1 MKANGIKC
9 FVSKSNGGPVTC
21 DMPQAYEKSLNQIS
35 KAAKAGDNAAASKM
49 VNFTKAVRGAGKV
62 INATLGPAA
71 LAFEAGFAVPI
82 GLFEYAQ
89 GKPADEIV
97 DTLTYGLVGK
107 SKEDKLKE
115 TIPNYQEF
123 QDLDKA
129 FTGFRG
135 SLNKLGMPR
144 DPNNLRPGKGT
155 DELYK
160 NFVEKQKP
168 FMQET
173 VPPSLGFKDFDL
185 DMYDQTKK
193 AIEEAKEK
201 FASEDLERA
210 ENRKTPFSFDYDE
223 MANGGIAGLSG
234 GDKSG
239 PAPESGP
246 TPHGEEGLQGLFNR
260 VKKA

>member
-35 KAAKAGDNAAASKM
+35 KAAKAGDSAAASKM
-49 VNFTKAVRGAGKV
+49 ANFTKAVRGAGKV

-71 LAFEAGFAVPI
+71 LAYEVGFAVPI

-89 GKPADEIV
+89 GKPAEEIV
-97 DTLTYGLVGK
+97 NTLTYGIAGK
-107 SKEDKLKE
+107 DREDRLKE
-115 TIPNYQEF
+115 EMPTYGQGDTL
-123 QDLDKA
+123 QSA
-129 FTGFRG
+129 FDGFRS

-155 DELYK
+155 KDMLKTFEERK
-160 NFVEKQKP
+160 EP
-168 FMQET
+168 FMRVNPQVEE
-173 VPPSLGFKDFDL
+173 GRFFDL
-185 DMYDQTKK
+185 DMFYKNL
-193 AIEEAKEK
+193 AESRALEEKLAK
-201 FASEDLERA
+201 EDLERQ
-210 ENRKTPFSFDYDE
+210 EKRKTPFSFDYGG
-223 MANGGIAGLSG
+223 MADGGIAGLSG

-246 TPHGEEGLQGLFNR
+246 TPHGEEGLPGILKR
-260 VKKA
+260 VNKG